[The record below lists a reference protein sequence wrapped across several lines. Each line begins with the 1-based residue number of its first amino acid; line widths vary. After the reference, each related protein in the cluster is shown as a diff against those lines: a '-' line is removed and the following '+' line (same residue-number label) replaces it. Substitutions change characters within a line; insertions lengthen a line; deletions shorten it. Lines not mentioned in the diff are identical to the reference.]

1 MGRKANREGRGASL
15 SLIAPQMSLTDW
27 VSK

>member
-1 MGRKANREGRGASL
+1 MGRKANREGRGFRL
-15 SLIAPQMSLTDW
+15 SLIAPQMFLTDW